1 MKMDKE
7 LREKI
12 MCAADNCIHHLCDV
26 CPYYGNER
34 GCINSLLKD
43 FVTYM
48 TSHKEV
54 PLRCEKCTY
63 NRCGFCEQ
71 HKTQVSAE
79 DYCSLGAWSAEV
91 INHG

>member
-1 MKMDKE
+1 MDKE

-12 MCAADNCIHHLCDV
+12 LCAADNCIHNLCGV
-26 CPYYGNER
+26 CPYYNDGNR
-34 GCINSLLKD
+34 CINSMLKD
-43 FVTYM
+43 FVTYVK
-48 TSHKEV
+48 SHKEV

-79 DYCSLGAWSAEV
+79 GYCSLGAWSAEV

>member
-1 MKMDKE
+1 MDKE

-12 MCAADNCIHHLCDV
+12 LCAADNCINHLCEV
-26 CPYYGNER
+26 CPYQNAG
-34 GCINSLLKD
+34 GCINALMKD

-48 TSHKEV
+48 KSHKEV
-54 PLRCEKCTY
+54 PLRCEKCTF
-63 NRCGFCEQ
+63 NRFGFCER

-91 INHG
+91 IHNG